1 MSRVRG
7 SLEIARP
14 VEVVFD
20 VVADQR
26 NEPSYNPTMT
36 AATKVTDG
44 PIGVGTR
51 FEATVM
57 SRGTPRP
64 VTIEYTSFERPHR
77 IDSRSVMDGATVL
90 GHVQCDP
97 TPAGTRFSWD
107 WDVTLTGPAR
117 FAGPLISLIG
127 RRQER
132 TIWTALKLY
141 LEGASNGSE
150 QHGSQRP

>member
-20 VVADQR
+20 AVADQR
-26 NEPSYNPTMT
+26 NEPSYNPNMI
-36 AATKVTDG
+36 ASTKTTDG

-51 FEATVM
+51 FEAAVM

-64 VTIEYTSFERPHR
+64 VTIQYTSFERPHR
-77 IDSRSVMDGATVL
+77 IDSSSVMDGATVR
-90 GHVQCDP
+90 GHIQCDP

-107 WDVTLTGPAR
+107 WTVDLTGPAR
-117 FAGPLISLIG
+117 LAGPLIGVIG

-132 TIWTALKLY
+132 TIWTGLKAH
-141 LEGASNGSE
+141 LEDTTGARG
-150 QHGSQRP
+150 RT